1 MLKWQDWTLVS
12 RDVHLGDK
20 TKAGKERSQ
29 DNGYSRGGA
38 VIPVGRNDGFLGKW
52 QCYFLTWS

>member
-1 MLKWQDWTLVS
+1 MLKWQDWTVVS

-29 DNGYSRGGA
+29 DNGYSQGGA
-38 VIPVGRNDGFLGKW
+38 VIPVGRDDRA
-52 QCYFLTWS
+52 S